1 VLGKIVDANIR
12 EWMKREESFIKRQR
26 EKELAEPL
34 PLITI
39 SRDRGSGGGKIAKF
53 LAEKTGFTLI
63 DKEFLEHIAKRAEVR
78 KEVVAMVEE
87 KARQNV
93 FRWLTALRKTER
105 LTSNEYFNH
114 LLEVVAAIS
123 QLGGAV
129 LVGRG
134 ANFILEPKTALRV
147 RIVCPLA
154 VRIQKFVEA
163 DKITPQSARKN
174 ILKKDD
180 ERKAFVAEWFRK
192 DIDNPEYY
200 DLEIN
205 TNFLDIETAA
215 ALILHAYNKKFNLPE
230 KEIGIRLARKS
241 EPQT

>member
-1 VLGKIVDANIR
+1 MLGKIVEANIR
-12 EWMKREESFIKRQR
+12 EWMKREESFIKLQR

-53 LAEKTGFTLI
+53 LSEKTGFALI
-63 DKEFLEHIAKRAEVR
+63 DKEFLEYIAKRAEVR
-78 KEVVAMVEE
+78 KEVVALVEE
-87 KARQNV
+87 KARQSV
-93 FRWLTALRKTER
+93 FRWLTTLKKTEQF
-105 LTSNEYFNH
+105 SHNEYFNH
-114 LLEVVAAIS
+114 LMEVVSTIS
-123 QLGGAV
+123 QLGGAI

-154 VRIQKFVEA
+154 ERIQKFVEA
-163 DKITPQSARKN
+163 DKITPQAAEKN
-174 ILKKDD
+174 ILKKDN
-180 ERKAFVAEWFRK
+180 ERKAFIESWFRK
-192 DIDNPEYY
+192 DINNPEYY

-230 KEIGIRLARKS
+230 KEIKIRLARKS